1 MSDQTSIEKLVSTM
15 ANENEVVANKV
26 TNRSAIVSNIKYPSE
41 KLFWDTLDSL
51 LITLQ
56 KKF

>member
-26 TNRSAIVSNIKYPSE
+26 TSRSAIVSNIKYPSE